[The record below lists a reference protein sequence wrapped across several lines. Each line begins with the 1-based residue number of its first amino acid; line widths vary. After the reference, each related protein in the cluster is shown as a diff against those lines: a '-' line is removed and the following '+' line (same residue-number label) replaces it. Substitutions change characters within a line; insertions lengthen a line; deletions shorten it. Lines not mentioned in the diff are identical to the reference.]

1 MANSE
6 AIRELNRFISEYLTY
21 ISVEKGLAKN
31 TITSYRRDLN
41 LFLAFLQSDSTFV
54 EDPLG
59 VSSVTEFIAWRRGKE
74 SDSKSGESSIA
85 RSVVTLRN
93 LSAFIARES
102 KGLDP
107 LRDFHPPKIPK
118 RLPKALSVDQIG
130 KLIEAIPISS
140 KTYKRDLALVELLYA
155 TGARV
160 SEAID
165 LNLNDVA
172 QMEETLTLRFRGKG
186 GKERVVPLGKY
197 GKAALDQYL
206 ESRNLLVGK
215 RKNNAVFLNLRGD
228 RLSRQS
234 AWQIIDSAARSA
246 GIEELVSPH
255 SLRHSFATHLLD
267 GGADIRV
274 VQELLGHSSV
284 TTTQIYTLITI
295 DKIRESYSSSHPRA
309 K

>member
-1 MANSE
+1 MANSD
-6 AIRELNRFISEYLTY
+6 AIGDLNRFVSEYLTF
-21 ISVEKGLAKN
+21 ISVEKGLSKN
-31 TITSYRRDLN
+31 TISSYRRDLN
-41 LFLAFLQSDSTFV
+41 LFLAFLEINDLDDKDFLSV
-54 EDPLG
+54 N
-59 VSSVTEFIAWRRGKE
+59 SVTEFIASRRGRNSE
-74 SDSKSGESSIA
+74 SKSGESSIA

-93 LSAFIARES
+93 LSAFIAKER
-102 KGLDP
+102 KVLDP

-118 RLPKALSVDQIG
+118 RLPKALSVDQIA
-130 KLIEAIPISS
+130 KLIDAIPNSS
-140 KTYKRDLALVELLYA
+140 KTFKRDLALIELLYA

-160 SEAID
+160 SEATD
-165 LNLNDVA
+165 LNLNDLA
-172 QMEETLTLRFRGKG
+172 QMEETLTLRFKGKG

-197 GKAALDQYL
+197 GKAAMDQYL
-206 ESRNLLVGK
+206 EERSLLIGK

-234 AWQIIDSAARSA
+234 AWKIIDTAAKSA

-284 TTTQIYTLITI
+284 TTTQIYTLVTI
-295 DKIRESYSSSHPRA
+295 DKIRESYSISHPRA